1 MAPCELA
8 ASKQAGR
15 HSAGVCWWAA
25 QAEGSA
31 GKVDAARAAAGWDGG
46 RLSAGAAGE
55 RVGAAAL
62 TVVWVTLSLPRR
74 PYGSDGLVPFALEA
88 IGASEVRW
96 RSWGERSCSS
106 RSTPWMARNRP
117 GWPGDPYL
125 GTSPTATNQPTLNYE
140 TFFKYF
146 FFFLKSGKAPIKQ
159 IVQASARSHFQ
170 GSF

>member
-1 MAPCELA
+1 M
-8 ASKQAGR
+8 
-15 HSAGVCWWAA
+15 
-25 QAEGSA
+25 
-31 GKVDAARAAAGWDGG
+31 DAARAAAGWDGG